1 VENERENRLRQQIEE
16 LVRSRVGVLEQDISH
31 LQREFNAS
39 FTRLLERTDAAA
51 SLPEAEPLIAQ
62 LAAQVTAEIDQATT
76 SSVRLI
82 ADIAL
87 LRDSVSEL
95 NDQRNQAEVLNTLVA
110 RAANFAPRVVL
121 YVVKSGN
128 ALAWAARGFD
138 DNVGNNSVRGMS
150 VSLQND
156 TVLRA
161 AVSEAQTCYGAP
173 DQQSENNLLFSR
185 FGNTQPQRV
194 LVVPLKVRGKA
205 AAILYADSADR
216 GESSINVEAIE
227 LLVSTAGLVV
237 ELVSLRSRM
246 GDSGS
251 LARAPQAEPKPAA
264 PSAGMSGPLPAPEAA
279 PEPTP
284 EPVQEATPEPAPVE
298 PVQPSVEAEAPV
310 EAAPSVEATPPAVE
324 EQAPTPVEEAP
335 AESPAAE
342 EPQTHFAESGF
353 TPEPASPVLQPWAD
367 TSPPAAIGF
376 APPTPAAPPAHS
388 FEAEPAAS
396 YGFEVTPSAPPETF
410 IAPPISPVPE
420 PPVFTFGDAAAQP
433 AAPPVAL
440 PEPSAISPEEE
451 KLHNDAK
458 RFARLLVSEI
468 KLYNEQKVSAGREN
482 RDLYDRLK
490 DDIDRSRQMYDK
502 RYGTTAVSSF
512 NYFYNE
518 MVNTLAE
525 GDASKLRGYE
535 M

>member
-1 VENERENRLRQQIEE
+1 MENERENRLRQQIEE

-51 SLPEAEPLIAQ
+51 SLPESEPLIAQ

-95 NDQRNQAEVLNTLVA
+95 NEQRNQAEVLNTLVS

-156 TVLRA
+156 TALRA

-264 PSAGMSGPLPAPEAA
+264 PSVGMSGPLPAPEVA
-279 PEPTP
+279 PEPSP
-284 EPVQEATPEPAPVE
+284 EPVQEAAHEVAPVD
-298 PVQPSVEAEAPV
+298 SVVTPV
-310 EAAPSVEATPPAVE
+310 EAAPSEEAASPAEAAPAAEEGAPP
-324 EQAPTPVEEAP
+324 PVEEAP

-342 EPQTHFAESGF
+342 EPQTHFAEPTF

-367 TSPPAAIGF
+367 PTPPAAIGF
-376 APPTPAAPPAHS
+376 VPPAPPAQS
-388 FEAEPAAS
+388 FEAEPTAS

-410 IAPPISPVPE
+410 IAPPIAPVPE
-420 PPVFTFGDAAAQP
+420 PPVFTFGDGAAQAPAPP
-433 AAPPVAL
+433 AAP
-440 PEPSAISPEEE
+440 EPSGMTPEEE

-468 KLYNEQKVSAGREN
+468 KLYNEQKVMDGRAH
-482 RDLYDRLK
+482 RDLYERLK

>member
-1 VENERENRLRQQIEE
+1 MENERDNRLRQQIEE

-51 SLPEAEPLIAQ
+51 SLPDSEPLIAQ

-95 NDQRNQAEVLNTLVA
+95 NEQRNQAEVLNTLVA

-121 YVVKSGN
+121 FVVKSGN

-138 DNVGNNSVRGMS
+138 DNVSNNSVRGMS

-156 TVLRA
+156 TALRA

-173 DQQSENNLLFSR
+173 EQQSENNLLFSR

-251 LARAPQAEPKPAA
+251 LAREPQAKPAA
-264 PSAGMSGPLPAPEAA
+264 PFVAPSAPLPTPEAA
-279 PEPTP
+279 PEPTL
-284 EPVQEATPEPAPVE
+284 EPAQEAAPEPATAE
-298 PVQPSVEAEAPV
+298 HVQPSVEAETPV
-310 EAAPSVEATPPAVE
+310 EVAPSVEAAPPAAE
-324 EQAPTPVEEAP
+324 EVAPPTPVEEAP

-353 TPEPASPVLQPWAD
+353 TSEPAPPVLQPWAD
-367 TSPPAAIGF
+367 PAPPAAIGF
-376 APPTPAAPPAHS
+376 AQPAPATPPAHS
-388 FEAEPAAS
+388 FEAEPTAS
-396 YGFEVTPSAPPETF
+396 YGFEMTPSAPPETF
-410 IAPPISPVPE
+410 VTPPIAPVPE

-433 AAPPVAL
+433 AAPPAAA
-440 PEPSAISPEEE
+440 PEPAAMSPEEE

-468 KLYNEQKVSAGREN
+468 KLYNEQKVQAGRNN
-482 RDLYDRLK
+482 RDLYERLK